1 MTVVF
6 GLCAAIGGTILLCQL
21 VLTLVGLA
29 GHAFD
34 VDVSGDVGH
43 DFGGDF
49 HGDVGADFHGDVA
62 TDFHGD
68 VAADF
73 HGDAAGG
80 LHGDAGADVHVDTAG
95 HAGHGEHAHPSTVR
109 IFGVLS
115 FRSVVAALTF
125 FGLAG
130 LAAGSATDST
140 LTVLAVAAAA
150 GVGAMYGVY
159 WLMRGLYQLRAEGT
173 ARVRAALGRHATV
186 YLKIPGHQSGTGKIQ
201 INLQNRT
208 MEYLAMTPGDEL
220 PTGAKV
226 VVVDVITPD
235 TVEVEPVPEPER
247 VEDA

>member
-1 MTVVF
+1 MTVIF
-6 GLCAAIGGTILLCQL
+6 GLCAAIGGTILLCQ
-21 VLTLVGLA
+21 VILTLVGMA

-49 HGDVGADFHGDVA
+49 HGDVGAGVHGDV
-62 TDFHGD
+62 G
-68 VAADF
+68 ADF

-80 LHGDAGADVHVDTAG
+80 DVHVDAG
-95 HAGHGEHAHPSTVR
+95 GHFLGDAADAQHAEAHPSTVR

-140 LTVLAVAAAA
+140 LTVLAVAVAA

-159 WLMRGLYQLRAEGT
+159 WLMRGLYQLQAEGT
-173 ARVRAALGRHATV
+173 VRIQRSVGRHATV

-201 INLQNRT
+201 VNLQNRT
-208 MEYLAMTPGDEL
+208 MQYLAMTPGDEL

-247 VEDA
+247 VRDA